1 MSPPGRTKGETR
13 SAQHEGTPV
22 SVDGDIE
29 LALRQQRLLLRSAAL
44 RDALA
49 EQSEALAAPL
59 ATADGAVASAR
70 WLYRQRAW
78 VVGVLVVVL
87 VARPRRAWRALRFG
101 WSLWM
106 TARRVQPWLVV
117 AGLLAPTPP
126 RY

>member
-1 MSPPGRTKGETR
+1 M
-13 SAQHEGTPV
+13 

-44 RDALA
+44 RNALA

-59 ATADGAVASAR
+59 ATADRAVAGAR

-78 VVGVLVVVL
+78 IVGGLVVAL

-106 TARRVQPWLVV
+106 MARRVQPWLVA